1 MTYFSTIFNSLSHR
15 TISLTLVAVGLAVLV
30 GCDTVD
36 VRTAEEASP
45 DNSDEVEIRSDAFT
59 RADIRFEPVS
69 LSPGETFS
77 VGVMDESFEQDA
89 PRIVHEGSE
98 DGSYQLRAQF
108 DPLNPASVAVRCRNV
123 EDNTQKTMA
132 TLESPTR
139 KSEDLSGTAR
149 TSEEP
154 TSYHYIDDGET
165 VTVEVDYDTDTETEE
180 VVGGG
185 VFRFP
190 TADEPVTCTH
200 VAFVLEDVSRS
211 IRASGVRFDG
221 RDPTF
226 VEQRFQQ
233 RRR

>member
-1 MTYFSTIFNSLSHR
+1 MMYFSTISDTLSIR
-15 TISLTLVAVGLAVLV
+15 TVSLTLVAVGLAVLV
-30 GCDTVD
+30 GCDTVE
-36 VRTAEEASP
+36 VRTAEEART
-45 DNSDEVEIRSDAFT
+45 DNSNEVEIRSDAFT

-77 VGVMDESFEQDA
+77 VGLMDETREGNVT
-89 PRIVHEGSE
+89 RIIHEGSE

-132 TLESPTR
+132 RLEAPTQ
-139 KSEDLSGTAR
+139 KSGNVTGVAR
-149 TSEEP
+149 TAEEP
-154 TSYHYIDDGET
+154 TSYHYIEDGEN
-165 VTVEVDYDTDTETEE
+165 VTVEVDYDTDTSTEE

-185 VFRFP
+185 VFQFP
-190 TADEPVTCTH
+190 SADEPMTCTH

-221 RDPTF
+221 RKPTF

-233 RRR
+233 RQR

>member
-1 MTYFSTIFNSLSHR
+1 MTYFSAICNPLSIR
-15 TISLTLVAVGLAVLV
+15 TLSLTLAAVGLAVLV

-36 VRTAEEASP
+36 VRTAEEART

-77 VGVMDESFEQDA
+77 VGLMDETREGNVT
-89 PRIVHEGSE
+89 RIVHEGSE

-108 DPLNPASVAVRCRNV
+108 DPLNPASVSVRCRNV

-132 TLESPTR
+132 TLGSPPR
-139 KSEDLSGTAR
+139 KSGDLSGTAR
-149 TSEEP
+149 TSREP
-154 TSYHYIDDGET
+154 TSYHYIDDGDD
-165 VTVEVDYDTDTETEE
+165 VIVEVDYDTDTGTEE

-185 VFRFP
+185 VFQFP
-190 TADEPVTCTH
+190 SADEPVTCTH

-211 IRASGVRFDG
+211 VRASGVRFDG
-221 RDPTF
+221 REPTF
-226 VEQRFQQ
+226 LKQRFQQ
-233 RRR
+233 RKR